1 VSSLE
6 NYGGDLSLA
15 LGAWRERM
23 ESQVRAASIRLK
35 WNVSDIPVLDWLNP
49 AHVLDILRIL
59 QEAVANAVQHSG
71 AATIEVDCHIV
82 AEHIRI
88 TVVDNGHGC
97 QSIERM
103 NGKGLVNM
111 RTRANRLGAALEIQS
126 TSEGTR
132 VVLLLSLADA
142 GRAIPPEAAQQA

>member
-1 VSSLE
+1 
-6 NYGGDLSLA
+6 
-15 LGAWRERM
+15 
-23 ESQVRAASIRLK
+23 
-35 WNVSDIPVLDWLNP
+35 
-49 AHVLDILRIL
+49 
-59 QEAVANAVQHSG
+59 
-71 AATIEVDCHIV
+71 
-82 AEHIRI
+82 
-88 TVVDNGHGC
+88 
-97 QSIERM
+97 M